1 MFEEIN
7 VHHID
12 LNKNYVEQNDE
23 LIVVDM
29 DQHLIGYL
37 V

>member
-12 LNKNYVEQNDE
+12 LNKNDVEQNDE